1 MQMDQLAMAGGTG
14 MGIYIGNSANA
25 ETELLTALN
34 AIRGETLSCDFPM
47 PEATDDKMKIDPAKV
62 NVTFTP
68 SGGMAATLPQTKD
81 DKSCGTTKGWHYD
94 DAKSPKK
101 IVLCPAACDLV
112 RADPAPKLE
121 ILLGCETLCGGLDED
136 CGSGPPPD
144 QVPPPIPD

>member
-1 MQMDQLAMAGGTG
+1 
-14 MGIYIGNSANA
+14 
-25 ETELLTALN
+25 
-34 AIRGETLSCDFPM
+34 
-47 PEATDDKMKIDPAKV
+47 MKIDPAKV

-81 DKSCGTTKGWHYD
+81 DASCGTTKGWHYD
-94 DAKSPKK
+94 DAKDPKK

-112 RADPAPKLE
+112 RADPEPKLE